1 MPKKPK
7 KSKKP
12 KVAPVEETS
21 AQKYKR
27 EYDEEVARKSRE
39 ERAYRY
45 LQNFK
50 RRDLV
55 RECILRG
62 MPFNEVSNGTP
73 YLASYFTNNLDM
85 GQDATR
91 LTEYDAWVESELR
104 ALGHLDDQK
113 SLLHPSLKFGVVGKS
128 EDWATELTHH
138 TIAAATSK
146 PPKPTPTPSPPKAKS
161 QTHRTK
167 SPEGIMGG
175 TKKALTYQL
184 TKLGWAL
191 PKIIEEVEDK
201 FPEAKESSIA
211 IWYKRCLKGE

>member
-1 MPKKPK
+1 MLKKPK

-12 KVAPVEETS
+12 EVAPTEETP

-128 EDWATELTHH
+128 EDWATDITHR
-138 TIAAATSK
+138 TIAAATPK
-146 PPKPTPTPSPPKAKS
+146 PPKPPKLPAPAPTKTQTP
-161 QTHRTK
+161 RTK

-201 FPEAKESSIA
+201 FPEAKESSIT